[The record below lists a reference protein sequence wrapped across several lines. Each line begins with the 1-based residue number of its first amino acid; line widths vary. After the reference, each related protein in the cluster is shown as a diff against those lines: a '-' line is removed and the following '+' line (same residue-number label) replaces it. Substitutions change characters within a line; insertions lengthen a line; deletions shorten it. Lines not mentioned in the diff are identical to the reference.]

1 MLANFIQSL
10 QKQDFPTPYQRKS
23 FQPGQVFQGRIAKLF
38 PNQIAEVQVGN
49 QKLIAKLE
57 VPLLAGEKYWF
68 QVQKGEGKLH
78 LKVLPLEDTGKGATS
93 SVPALLKQLNLASS
107 KENVEMINFF
117 IKEKL
122 PLTRDTLQAAS
133 TLMKGMNQGQN
144 ELTALKEIVTRNL
157 PLTKD
162 VFMGI
167 LSNLKNE
174 PLHTLMQNIQ
184 TELASASPSK
194 NHQKLSAFISDLVMT
209 QEGKSREKLIENLLK
224 VWLQPQVSKDS
235 GTALGILQKLGLI
248 GDKQESILLQ
258 QAASRLMAGES
269 SLSLNTSETGRF
281 KLAMEQGQG
290 KLAELFLK
298 QTLIGELGKRDGQ
311 GSSVVRNILSL
322 FTIDGKPPAMTGL
335 ERGQQALQQ
344 QEMALLSVL
353 TQGGE
358 EGNVQW
364 DNGKSVADHLRTLVG
379 KVGIDYESSMVQVLR
394 DDNRQDAG
402 KLDVLKA
409 LLIKVMSEETTLS
422 VRESSEQLLNRITG
436 IQLQSQDSNPIQQYV
451 MQVPLSFWNKTT
463 DLTVQWSGRKKDNG
477 QIDPDYCRVL
487 FYLELEFLDE
497 VIVDMQVQ
505 NRIMNLTII
514 NDTEEIKLFSE
525 GFIDDLRTNL
535 SELGFSL
542 SDINFQSTVNQMK
555 KEKAKI
561 LKEPYES
568 TQYTGVDIKI

>member
-10 QKQDFPTPYQRKS
+10 QKQDFPSHFQRKS
-23 FQPGQVFQGRIAKLF
+23 FQPGQVFQGKISKLF

-57 VPLLAGEKYWF
+57 VPLLAGGRYWF

-78 LKVLPLEDTGKGATS
+78 LKVLPLEDSGKGSTPS
-93 SVPALLKQLNLASS
+93 MPALLKQLNLAPS
-107 KENVEMINFF
+107 KENSEMLSFF

-122 PLTRDTLQAAS
+122 PLTRDTLQTAS

-174 PLHTLMQNIQ
+174 PLHALMRNLQ

-194 NHQKLSAFISDLVMT
+194 NHQQLSALIRDLVMT
-209 QEGKSREKLIENLLK
+209 QEGKSSEKLVENLLK
-224 VWLQPQVSKDS
+224 VWLQPQASKDS
-235 GTALGILQKLGLI
+235 GTALGILQKLNLI
-248 GDKQESILLQ
+248 DDKQESTLLQ
-258 QAASRLMAGES
+258 QAVSRIIAGES
-269 SLSLNTSETGRF
+269 SLSLNTSEMERF
-281 KLAMEQGQG
+281 KLAVDQGQG

-298 QTLIGELGKRDGQ
+298 QTLLGELGKADNQ

-322 FTIDGKPPAMTGL
+322 FSIDGKTPAMTGL
-335 ERGQQALQQ
+335 ERGQQAQQQ
-344 QEMALLSVL
+344 QEMMLLSSL
-353 TQGGE
+353 SQESE
-358 EGNVQW
+358 EGIVQW
-364 DNGKSVADHLRTLVG
+364 DKGKSITDHLRALAG
-379 KVGIDYESSMVQVLR
+379 KVGIDYESSILQFLR
-394 DDNRQDAG
+394 DDNRQDTG
-402 KLDVLKA
+402 KMDVLKA
-409 LLIKVMSEETTLS
+409 LLLKVMSEEPATS
-422 VRESSEQLLNRITG
+422 VREASEQLLNRITG
-436 IQLQSQDSNPIQQYV
+436 IQLQSQESSPIQQYV
-451 MQVPLSFWNKTT
+451 MQVPIAFWNKTT

-514 NDTEEIKLFSE
+514 NDTDEIKLLSK
-525 GFIDDLRTNL
+525 GFIEDLKTNL

-542 SDINFQSTVNQMK
+542 SEITFQRTVNQMNNERSK
-555 KEKAKI
+555 N
-561 LKEPYES
+561 LKQTYES